1 MCRLS
6 DLDGEPCFLG
16 RLGGNASSS
25 GSSDSVLELLG
36 RNLRYVVR
44 FVARFRFELGA
55 APELSCLC
63 AAGARFRFGL
73 GAAPELSCLCAAGAR
88 FRFELGAA
96 PELSELSLSELSTPM
111 SLLSELSLSELR
123 ICGL

>member
-55 APELSCLC
+55 APELS
-63 AAGARFRFGL
+63 
-73 GAAPELSCLCAAGAR
+73 
-88 FRFELGAA
+88 
-96 PELSELSLSELSTPM
+96 ELSLSELSTPM

>member
-63 AAGARFRFGL
+63 AAGARFRF
-73 GAAPELSCLCAAGAR
+73 
-88 FRFELGAA
+88 ELGAA